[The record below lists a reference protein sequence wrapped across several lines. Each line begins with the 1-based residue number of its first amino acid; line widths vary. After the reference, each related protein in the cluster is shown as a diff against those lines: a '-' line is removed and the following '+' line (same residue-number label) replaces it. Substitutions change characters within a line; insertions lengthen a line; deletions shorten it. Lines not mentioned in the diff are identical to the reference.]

1 MVVVVVVEVVVVWE
15 EVGDEDEDEGEEGD
29 VVYEDDR
36 VVEVELELR
45 DELRGGRIVEVV
57 TEVIDVRV
65 EVGAMVELE
74 RESVVVEV
82 EVGVEVL
89 VAVSDVLV
97 EVDVESVIG
106 SPVTMIRVPLVA
118 GRSVPV
124 GREPV
129 VVVVVVVMAVALVR
143 VVDPAAVVVSP
154 VTSVEKVEG
163 DPVTVT

>member
-1 MVVVVVVEVVVVWE
+1 MVVVEVVVVWE

-74 RESVVVEV
+74 RDSVVVEV
-82 EVGVEVL
+82 EVM
-89 VAVSDVLV
+89 VAISDVLI
-97 EVDVESVIG
+97 EADVESVMG
-106 SPVTMIRVPLVA
+106 SPVTVIRVRVPLVG
-118 GRSVPV
+118 GRFVPE
-124 GREPV
+124 GREL
-129 VVVVVVVMAVALVR
+129 VVVVVVMAVALVR
-143 VVDPAAVVVSP
+143 VVDPAAVVVGP
-154 VTSVEKVEG
+154 VTSVDKVDG
-163 DPVTVT
+163 DPVTVM

>member
-1 MVVVVVVEVVVVWE
+1 MVEVVVVWE

-74 RESVVVEV
+74 RDSVVVEV
-82 EVGVEVL
+82 EVM
-89 VAVSDVLV
+89 VAISDVLI
-97 EVDVESVIG
+97 EADVESVMG
-106 SPVTMIRVPLVA
+106 SPVTVIRVRVPLVW
-118 GRSVPV
+118 GRFVPE
-124 GREPV
+124 GREL
-129 VVVVVVVMAVALVR
+129 VVVVVVMAVALVR
-143 VVDPAAVVVSP
+143 VVDPAAVVVGP
-154 VTSVEKVEG
+154 VTSVDKVDG
-163 DPVTVT
+163 DPVTVM